1 MGIMTEIDDRAL
13 EPVKVMARDLKTNR
27 MVEIGVAMRR
37 QSDARLWAWLA
48 KEPDFERA
56 AIRIGTAFAHIDR
69 GIGLQQSILAKAMA
83 DYSGSIDPSHIAGL
97 IFDYFAWGKA
107 CAQHRPPI
115 SHAAIMDVLAYGKP
129 CRLVDQE
136 RRRRNGW
143 TKEQLAEGLWLYC
156 QLRGWRKAA

>member
-1 MGIMTEIDDRAL
+1 MTEIDDRAL

-37 QSDARLWAWLA
+37 QSDARLWSWLA

-56 AIRIGTAFAHIDR
+56 ALKIGSAFAHIDR
-69 GIGLQQSILAKAMA
+69 GVGLQQSGLARAMRGG
-83 DYSGSIDPSHIAGL
+83 SGGTIYPSHIAGL
-97 IFDYFAWGKA
+97 IFDYFAWGRE
-107 CAQHRPPI
+107 CTRQRV

-129 CRLVDQE
+129 CRQVDQD

-143 TKEQLAEGLWLYC
+143 TREQIAEGLALYC
-156 QLRGWRKAA
+156 AMKGWRKAA